1 MEKLFELAAGDGPV
15 FLLVFFRVTGVMML
29 APIFGSAMAP
39 APVKIFLSLVLAVLF
54 FPVVRE
60 PGAPAAFEGSVL
72 ALAVVWELAIGLLIG
87 FAAAML
93 FAGVQFGGHLIDQEL
108 GILQANLLD
117 PMLNEQISIVGQFK
131 VLLASLVYLLINGH
145 HLLIGAVAESFRAV
159 PMMGLRFSKGAA
171 LHLSDTLMRD
181 VFRMGIEI
189 AAPALVTLFLVT
201 IAMAFMARTAPEM
214 NIFALSFTL
223 RIAVGF
229 VVIAIGVGLFVAGF
243 ESRQLQQSAAVK
255 ALIGMLGGQG

>member
-1 MEKLFELAAGDGPV
+1 MDKLLDVAAGDGPV
-15 FLLVFFRVTGVMML
+15 FLLVFFRITGVMML
-29 APIFGSAMAP
+29 APVFGSAIAP
-39 APVKIFLSLVLAVLF
+39 AAVRIFLSLVLAMLF
-54 FPVVRE
+54 LPLVRE
-60 PGAPAAFEGSVL
+60 PEGVVL
-72 ALAVVWELAIGLLIG
+72 EGTTLVLAVVWELAVGLLIG

-131 VLLASLVYLLINGH
+131 VLLATLVYLLINGH
-145 HLLIGAVAESFRAV
+145 HLLIGAVSDSFRSV
-159 PMMGLRFSKGAA
+159 PMMGIRFSKGAA

-181 VFRMGIEI
+181 LFRMGIEI

-229 VVIAIGVGLFVAGF
+229 LVIAVGVGLFVAGF
-243 ESRQLQQSAAVK
+243 ENRAIQQSAAVK
-255 ALIGMLGGQG
+255 VLVGMLGGQG

>member
-1 MEKLFELAAGDGPV
+1 MDKLLDLAAGDGPV
-15 FLLVFFRVTGVMML
+15 FLLVFFRITGVMML
-29 APIFGSAMAP
+29 APVFGSAIAP
-39 APVKIFLSLVLAVLF
+39 APVKIFLSLVLAMLF
-54 FPVVRE
+54 FPLVRE
-60 PGAPAAFEGSVL
+60 PEGLVLEGSSLVL
-72 ALAVVWELAIGLLIG
+72 AVAWELAVGLLIG

-131 VLLASLVYLLINGH
+131 VLLATLVYLLINGH
-145 HLLIGAVAESFRAV
+145 HLLIGAVSDSFRSV
-159 PMMGLRFSKGAA
+159 PMLGLQFSRGAA

-181 VFRMGIEI
+181 MFRMGVEI

-214 NIFALSFTL
+214 NIFGLSFTL

-229 VVIAIGVGLFVAGF
+229 LVIAIGVGLFVAGF
-243 ESRQLQQSAAVK
+243 ENRALQQSSAVK
-255 ALIGMLGGQG
+255 ALVGMLGGQG

>member
-1 MEKLFELAAGDGPV
+1 MDNLVNLAAGDGPV
-15 FLLVFFRVTGVMML
+15 FLLVFFRITGVMML
-29 APIFGSAMAP
+29 APVFGSAIAP
-39 APVKIFLSLVLAVLF
+39 APVKIFLSLVLALLF
-54 FPVVRE
+54 FPIVR
-60 PGAPAAFEGSVL
+60 APESRVAFDGSVL
-72 ALAVVWELAIGLLIG
+72 ALSVVWELSVGLLIG
-87 FAAAML
+87 FASAML

-131 VLLASLVYLLINGH
+131 VLLATLVYLLLNGH
-145 HLLIGAVAESFRAV
+145 HLLIGAVSESFGAV
-159 PMMGLRFSKGAA
+159 PLMGLQFTKGAA

-229 VVIAIGVGLFVAGF
+229 LVIAVGVGLFVAGF
-243 ESRQLQQSAAVK
+243 ENRALQQSAAVK
-255 ALIGMLGGQG
+255 VLIGMLGGRG

>member
-1 MEKLFELAAGDGPV
+1 MEQILRAVTADGPV
-15 FLLVFFRVTGVMML
+15 FLLVFFRITGVLML
-29 APIFGSAMAP
+29 APIFGSGMAP

-54 FPVVRE
+54 FPLLQAKD
-60 PGAPAAFEGSVL
+60 APVGLEGTALVL
-72 ALAVVWELAIGLLIG
+72 AVIWELAVGLLIG
-87 FAAAML
+87 FASALL

-131 VLLASLVYLLINGH
+131 VLLATVVYLLINGH
-145 HLLIGAVAESFRAV
+145 HLLIAAVSDSFRAV
-159 PMMGLRFSKGAA
+159 PLLGLKFSQGAA

-189 AAPALVTLFLVT
+189 AGPALVTLFLVS

-214 NIFALSFTL
+214 NIFALSFSL
-223 RIAVGF
+223 RIAVGLI
-229 VVIAIGVGLFVAGF
+229 VVALGVGLFVAGF
-243 ESRQLQQSAAVK
+243 ENRAIRQSSAVQT
-255 ALIGMLGGQG
+255 LVGMLGG

>member
-1 MEKLFELAAGDGPV
+1 MDKLLDLTAGDGPV
-15 FLLVFFRVTGVMML
+15 FLLVLFRITGVMML
-29 APIFGSAMAP
+29 APVFGSAMAP
-39 APVKIFLSLVLAVLF
+39 APVKIFLSLVLAMLF
-54 FPVVRE
+54 FPIVRAPEGVV
-60 PGAPAAFEGSVL
+60 AFEGPVL
-72 ALAVVWELAIGLLIG
+72 VLSVVWELAVGLLIG

-108 GILQANLLD
+108 GLLQANFLD
-117 PMLNEQISIVGQFK
+117 PILNEQISIVGQFK
-131 VLLASLVYLLINGH
+131 VLLATLVYLLINGH
-145 HLLIGAVAESFRAV
+145 HLLIGAVSDSFRAV
-159 PMMGLRFSKGAA
+159 PILGLRFSQGAV

-181 VFRMGIEI
+181 LFRMGIEI

-229 VVIAIGVGLFVAGF
+229 LVIAVGVGLFVAGF
-243 ESRQLQQSAAVK
+243 ENRALQQSAAVK
-255 ALIGMLGGQG
+255 ALMGMLGGQG

>member
-1 MEKLFELAAGDGPV
+1 MDKLFDLAAGDGPV
-15 FLLVFFRVTGVMML
+15 FLLVLFRIAGVMML
-29 APIFGSAMAP
+29 APVFGSAIAP
-39 APVKIFLSLVLAVLF
+39 APVKIFLSLVLAMLF
-54 FPVVRE
+54 FPHVRGPE
-60 PGAPAAFEGSVL
+60 SSGVLGGSVL
-72 ALAVVWELAIGLLIG
+72 ALAVAWELAVGLLIG

-131 VLLASLVYLLINGH
+131 VLLATLVYLLINGH
-145 HLLIGAVAESFRAV
+145 HLLIGAVSDSFRAV
-159 PMMGLRFSKGAA
+159 PMMGLQFSKGAA

-181 VFRMGIEI
+181 MFRMGVEI

-229 VVIAIGVGLFVAGF
+229 LVIALGVGLFVAGF
-243 ESRQLQQSAAVK
+243 ENRALQQSAAVK
-255 ALIGMLGGQG
+255 VLMGMLGGQG